1 MTPPRTPLSKG
12 VQMPYSVLAGVV
24 PARGGWLVASA
35 KIQGVTLAP
44 ETPVLKK
51 SLQDVLDTKPSFQTI
66 ALAAPIGLLDD
77 PSQGSRRCDVEARRI
92 LGWPRGAAVLEPPY
106 RKTLAAK
113 DYDEARAVNGGQLS
127 GPQWRRLPRVVEV
140 DEEMAPY
147 WQRTVYEVDPELSF
161 YQLNGERPL
170 KYSKHSSRGREERIE
185 LLGAKFA
192 WLDRILGRGEGQ
204 RPASSQASLLDAA
217 ICLWASRRITSRGI
231 MRIPERPVWD
241 SSGLRMEIV
250 Y

>member
-1 MTPPRTPLSKG
+1 
-12 VQMPYSVLAGVV
+12 MPYSVLAGVV
-24 PARGGWLVASA
+24 PARGGWLIASA
-35 KIQGVTLAP
+35 KIQGVTLSP
-44 ETPVLKK
+44 ETPVLRKT
-51 SLQDVLDTKPSFQTI
+51 LQEVLDTKPSFQTI

-77 PSQGSRRCDVEARRI
+77 ASQGSRKCDIEARRL

-106 RKTLAAK
+106 RKTLAVR

-127 GPQWRRLPRVVEV
+127 GPQWQRLPRVQEV
-140 DEEMAPY
+140 DAEMAPY

-161 YQLNGERPL
+161 YQLNGEKSLR
-170 KYSKHSSRGREERIE
+170 YSKHSSRGREERIE
-185 LLGAKFA
+185 LLSAKFP

-204 RPASSQASLLDAA
+204 RAASAEASLIDAA
-217 ICLWASRRITSRGI
+217 ICLWACRRIASRGI
-231 MRIPERPVWD
+231 KRIPEMPVWD